1 MANVMELF
9 GQLQSLLKERKVNI
23 ETPLQVYLDYIKV
36 ERDVLER
43 LVRIPLES
51 TEE

>member
-9 GQLQSLLKERKVNI
+9 GQLQSLLKERKVG
-23 ETPLQVYLDYIKV
+23 TPLQAYLDYIKA

-43 LVRIPLES
+43 LVRIPLDSIE
-51 TEE
+51 

>member
-9 GQLQSLLKERKVNI
+9 GQLQSLLKERKANI
-23 ETPLQVYLDYIKV
+23 ETPLQVYLDYIKD

-43 LVRIPLES
+43 LIRIPLDSLE
-51 TEE
+51 

>member
-9 GQLQSLLKERKVNI
+9 GQLQSLLKERKFNI
-23 ETPLQVYLDYIKV
+23 ETPLQVYLDYIKT

-43 LVRIPLES
+43 LVRIPLDSLE
-51 TEE
+51 

>member
-9 GQLQSLLKERKVNI
+9 GQLQSLLRERKVNF

-43 LVRIPLES
+43 LVRIPLDS
-51 TEE
+51 VEE

>member
-9 GQLQSLLKERKVNI
+9 GQLQSLLKERKVNM
-23 ETPLQVYLDYIKV
+23 ETPLQVYLDYIEV

-43 LVRIPLES
+43 LARIPLDSAE
-51 TEE
+51 